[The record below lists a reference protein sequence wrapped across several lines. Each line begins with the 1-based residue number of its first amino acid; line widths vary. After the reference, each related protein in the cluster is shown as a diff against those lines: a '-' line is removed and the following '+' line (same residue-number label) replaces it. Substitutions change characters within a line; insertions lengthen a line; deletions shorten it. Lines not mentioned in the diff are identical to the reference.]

1 MTTTVMLREVRAVYG
16 TGATRVTALDGV
28 TVGFDSG
35 TFTAV
40 MGPSGSGKSTLLHCA
55 AGLERPVEGTV
66 TIEDTLLNG
75 LDETA
80 LTRLRRDRIGF
91 VFQAY
96 NLVSSLTAAQNV
108 ALPVRLAGHRPDPDQ
123 VAAALAAVGLSGR
136 AGHRPSQLSGGEQQ
150 RVALARALLRRP
162 AVLFADEPT
171 GALDSATSRQVLDLL
186 RGLVDREGQTVVMV
200 THDPMT
206 AGYADRVLIL
216 ADGRL
221 VEDLTG
227 VSSEVIAARTAR
239 IEASC

>member
-1 MTTTVMLREVRAVYG
+1 VYG

-75 LDETA
+75 LNETA

-123 VAAALAAVGLSGR
+123 VAAALAAVGLTGR

-171 GALDSATSRQVLDLL
+171 GALDSATSRQVLDQL

-227 VSSEVIAARTAR
+227 VSTEVIAARTAR

>member
-1 MTTTVMLREVRAVYG
+1 MYG

-75 LDETA
+75 LNETA

-108 ALPVRLAGHRPDPDQ
+108 ALPVRLACHRPDPDQ
-123 VAAALAAVGLSGR
+123 VAAALAAVGLTGR

-171 GALDSATSRQVLDLL
+171 GALDSATSRQVLDQL

-227 VSSEVIAARTAR
+227 VSTEVIAARTAR